1 MNIELQA
8 SINQVDKV
16 ETVLNKSSQK
26 SQNEQKAFKI
36 LLVDDDKEDVMFFTE
51 LFEESFKK
59 NTDFTIAVTD
69 NYGDAIAKLRKVH
82 FDLVIV
88 DYRLGYHDGLEL
100 LNKVK
105 EVNKDIPVVFVTGQG
120 TQQTAVDALKGGAD
134 DYLVKDDLT
143 VDIINKTFT
152 RFLKLAKP
160 SVTNSVKKFI
170 DSRNSASPDKD
181 SVDFAFFMNL
191 DKTLSHIISFEP
203 RKLFMKAQA
212 AKAQGLNYTLF
223 IHLDKHLKKD

>member
-1 MNIELQA
+1 MSIELEA

-16 ETVLNKSSQK
+16 DAVLNKSTNK
-26 SQNEQKAFKI
+26 SKNEQKAFKI
-36 LLVDDDKEDVMFFTE
+36 LLVDDDKEDVLFFTE

-59 NTDFTIAVTD
+59 NTDFTIAITD
-69 NYGDAIAKLRKVH
+69 NYADAIAQLRKIH

-100 LNKVK
+100 LNKIK
-105 EVNKDIPVVFVTGQG
+105 EVKKDIPVVFVTGQG

-143 VDIINKTFT
+143 VDIINKTFS
-152 RFLKLAKP
+152 RFLELAKP
-160 SVTNSVKKFI
+160 SVTNSVRKFI
-170 DSRNSASPDKD
+170 GNSSSAKSEKD
-181 SVDFAFFMNL
+181 SVDFTFFMNL
-191 DKTLSHIISFEP
+191 DKTLSHVISFEP

-223 IHLDKHLKKD
+223 IHLDKYLKKD